1 MKRLLVL
8 LPIALAVSA
17 CASTAETSA
26 RNSSQLALYRAHAVE
41 QVGSIP
47 FSGSI
52 NRWTSLGDS
61 ALAVWTS
68 PSRAW
73 LLELTSRCPDLEHSY
88 GIGFD
93 SRDGRIDAGSVIADA
108 HFHVAVLPHVLPV
121 NEVLVDRDVEVHHA
135 RARRRY
141 SCWISMNRAANASR

>member
-1 MKRLLVL
+1 MKRLLAM

-17 CASTAETSA
+17 CASTAATSA
-26 RNSSQLALYRAHAVE
+26 SNNSQLALYRAHAVE
-41 QVGSIP
+41 KVGSIP

-93 SRDGRIDAGSVIADA
+93 SRDGRIDAGFDAVIPQNGGGMKIPCRIGSI
-108 HFHVAVLPHVLPV
+108 HR
-121 NEVLVDRDVEVHHA
+121 VDVQA
-135 RARRRY
+135 L
-141 SCWISMNRAANASR
+141 RAAERAQDSGT